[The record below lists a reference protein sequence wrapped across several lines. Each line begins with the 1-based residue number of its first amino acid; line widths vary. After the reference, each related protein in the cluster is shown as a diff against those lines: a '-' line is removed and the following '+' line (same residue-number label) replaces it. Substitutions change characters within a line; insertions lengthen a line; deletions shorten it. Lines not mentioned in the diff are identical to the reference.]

1 MKFTF
6 NNKDNFFVDY
16 NEAYIKP
23 PKKLP
28 LLIRLGGFIS
38 KKVVKKD
45 LMIPKLLAWYPK
57 AAFSSGVLESLVAH
71 DDKEINK
78 RLLKIIRVQVSTL
91 VACPFCIDMNSFEYE
106 EAGLTRDEIEALK
119 NHDYKFHTFS
129 EQEQVLMEYVYLITS
144 TPVIIPEEMVNKLH
158 THFSERGIVI
168 IASTIAQVNYWAR
181 LIRGLGIPVAGFTDV
196 CKIEKHP

>member
-1 MKFTF
+1 MKFSF
-6 NNKDNFFVDY
+6 SDKDNFFKDY
-16 NEAYIKP
+16 DKAYNNP

-28 LLIRLGGFIS
+28 LLIRLGAFIS

-91 VACPFCIDMNSFEYE
+91 AACPFCIDMNAFEYE
-106 EAGLTRDEIEALK
+106 EAGLSRQEIEALK
-119 NHDYKFHTFS
+119 NKDYNFHTFS
-129 EQEQVLMEYVYLITS
+129 EQEKVLMEYVFLVTS
-144 TPVIIPEEMVNKLH
+144 TPVVIPESMVEKLH
-158 THFSERGIVI
+158 KHFSPRGIVI

-181 LIRGLGIPVAGFTDV
+181 LIRSLGIPVADFTDV
-196 CKIEKHP
+196 CKIEK

>member
-6 NNKDNFFVDY
+6 NNKDNFFIDY

-28 LLIRLGGFIS
+28 LLIRLGSFIS

-129 EQEQVLMEYVYLITS
+129 EQEQVLMEYVYLVTF

-168 IASTIAQVNYWAR
+168 ITSTIAQVNYWAR

>member
-6 NNKDNFFVDY
+6 NNKDNFFKDY
-16 NEAYIKP
+16 DKAYIQP

-28 LLIRLGGFIS
+28 LFIRLGAFIS

-45 LMIPKLLAWYPK
+45 LMIPKILAWYPK
-57 AAFSSGVLESLVAH
+57 TAFSSGILESLVAH

-78 RLLKIIRVQVSTL
+78 RLLKIIRVQVSIMA
-91 VACPFCIDMNSFEYE
+91 ACPFCIDMNSFEYE
-106 EAGLTRDEIEALK
+106 EAGLTRDEIDALK
-119 NHDYKFHTFS
+119 NHDYNYHSFS
-129 EQEQVLMEYVYLITS
+129 EQEKVLIEYVHCVTS
-144 TPVIIPEEMVNKLH
+144 TPVIISEELVNKLH
-158 THFSERGIVI
+158 NHFSERGIVI

-196 CKIEKHP
+196 CKIEKE

>member
-6 NNKDNFFVDY
+6 NNKDNFFKDY
-16 NEAYIKP
+16 DKAYVQP

-28 LLIRLGGFIS
+28 LFIRLGAFIS

-45 LMIPKLLAWYPK
+45 LMIPKILAWFPK
-57 AAFSSGVLESLVAH
+57 TAFSSGILESLVAH

-78 RLLKIIRVQVSTL
+78 RLLKIIRVQVSIMA
-91 VACPFCIDMNSFEYE
+91 ACPFCIDMNSFEYE
-106 EAGLTRDEIEALK
+106 EAGLTRDEIDALK
-119 NHDYKFHTFS
+119 NHDYNYHSFS
-129 EQEQVLMEYVYLITS
+129 EQEKVIIEYVHCVTS
-144 TPVIIPEEMVNKLH
+144 TPVIISEELVNKLH
-158 THFSERGIVI
+158 NHFSERGIVI

-196 CKIEKHP
+196 CKIEKE

>member
-6 NNKDNFFVDY
+6 NNKDNFFKDY
-16 NEAYIKP
+16 NTAYVQP

-28 LLIRLGGFIS
+28 LFIRLGAFIS

-45 LMIPKLLAWYPK
+45 LMIPKILAWYPK
-57 AAFSSGVLESLVAH
+57 TAFSSGILESLVAH

-78 RLLKIIRVQVSTL
+78 RLLKIIRVQVSIMA
-91 VACPFCIDMNSFEYE
+91 ACPFCIDMNSFEYE
-106 EAGLTRDEIEALK
+106 EAGLTRDEIDALK
-119 NHDYKFHTFS
+119 NHDYNYHSFS
-129 EQEQVLMEYVYLITS
+129 EQEKVIIEYVHCVTS
-144 TPVIIPEEMVNKLH
+144 TPVIISEELVNKLH
-158 THFSERGIVI
+158 NHFSERGIVI

-196 CKIEKHP
+196 CKIEKE

>member
-6 NNKDNFFVDY
+6 NNKDNFFKDY
-16 NEAYIKP
+16 DKAYVQP

-28 LLIRLGGFIS
+28 LFIRLGAFIS

-45 LMIPKLLAWYPK
+45 LMIPKILAWYPK
-57 AAFSSGVLESLVAH
+57 TAFSSGILESLVVH

-78 RLLKIIRVQVSTL
+78 RLLKIIRVQVSIMA
-91 VACPFCIDMNSFEYE
+91 ACPFCIDMNSFEYE
-106 EAGLTRDEIEALK
+106 EAGLTRDEIDALK
-119 NHDYKFHTFS
+119 NHDYNYHSFS
-129 EQEQVLMEYVYLITS
+129 EQEKVIIEYVHCVTS
-144 TPVIIPEEMVNKLH
+144 TPVIISEELVNKLH
-158 THFSERGIVI
+158 NHFSERGIVI

-196 CKIEKHP
+196 CKIEKE

>member
-6 NNKDNFFVDY
+6 NNKDNFFKDY
-16 NEAYIKP
+16 DKAYVQP

-28 LLIRLGGFIS
+28 LFIRLGAFIS

-45 LMIPKLLAWYPK
+45 LMIPKILAWYPK
-57 AAFSSGVLESLVAH
+57 TAFSSGILESLVAH

-78 RLLKIIRVQVSTL
+78 RLLKIIRVQVSIMA
-91 VACPFCIDMNSFEYE
+91 ACPFCIDINSFEYE
-106 EAGLTRDEIEALK
+106 EAGLTRDEIDALK
-119 NHDYKFHTFS
+119 NHDYNYHSFS
-129 EQEQVLMEYVYLITS
+129 EQEKVIIEYVHCVTS
-144 TPVIIPEEMVNKLH
+144 TPVIISEELVNKLH
-158 THFSERGIVI
+158 NHFSERGIVI

-196 CKIEKHP
+196 CKIEKE

>member
-6 NNKDNFFVDY
+6 NNKDNFFKDY
-16 NEAYIKP
+16 DKAYVQP

-28 LLIRLGGFIS
+28 FFIRLGAFIS

-45 LMIPKLLAWYPK
+45 LMIPKILAWYPK
-57 AAFSSGVLESLVAH
+57 TAFSSGILESLVAH

-78 RLLKIIRVQVSTL
+78 RLLKIIRVQVSIMA
-91 VACPFCIDMNSFEYE
+91 ACPFCIDMNSFEYE
-106 EAGLTRDEIEALK
+106 EAGLTRDEIDALK
-119 NHDYKFHTFS
+119 NHDYNYHSFS
-129 EQEQVLMEYVYLITS
+129 EQEKVIIEYVHCVTS
-144 TPVIIPEEMVNKLH
+144 TPVIISEELVNKLH
-158 THFSERGIVI
+158 NHFSERGIVI

-196 CKIEKHP
+196 CKIEKE

>member
-6 NNKDNFFVDY
+6 NNKDNFFKDY
-16 NEAYIKP
+16 NTAYVQP

-28 LLIRLGGFIS
+28 LFIRLGAFIS

-45 LMIPKLLAWYPK
+45 LMIPKILAWYPK
-57 AAFSSGVLESLVAH
+57 TAFSSGILESLVAH

-78 RLLKIIRVQVSTL
+78 RLLKIIRVQVSIMA
-91 VACPFCIDMNSFEYE
+91 ACPFCIDMNSFEYE

-119 NHDYKFHTFS
+119 NHDYNYHSFS
-129 EQEQVLMEYVYLITS
+129 EQEKVLIEYVHCVTS
-144 TPVIIPEEMVNKLH
+144 TPVIISEELVNKLH
-158 THFSERGIVI
+158 NHFSERGIVI

-181 LIRGLGIPVAGFTDV
+181 LIRGLGIPVAGFTDI
-196 CKIEKHP
+196 CKIEK

>member
-6 NNKDNFFVDY
+6 NNKDNFFKDY
-16 NEAYIKP
+16 DKAYVQP

-28 LLIRLGGFIS
+28 LFIRLGAFIS

-45 LMIPKLLAWYPK
+45 LMIPKILAWFPK
-57 AAFSSGVLESLVAH
+57 TAFSSGILESLVAH

-78 RLLKIIRVQVSTL
+78 RLLKIIRVQVSIMA
-91 VACPFCIDMNSFEYE
+91 ACPFCIDMNSFEYE
-106 EAGLTRDEIEALK
+106 EAGLTRDEIDALK
-119 NHDYKFHTFS
+119 NHDYNYHSFS
-129 EQEQVLMEYVYLITS
+129 EQEKVLIEYVHCVTS
-144 TPVIIPEEMVNKLH
+144 TPVIISEELVNKLH
-158 THFSERGIVI
+158 NHFSERGIVI

-196 CKIEKHP
+196 CKIEKE

>member
-6 NNKDNFFVDY
+6 NNKDNFFKDY
-16 NEAYIKP
+16 DKAYVQP

-28 LLIRLGGFIS
+28 LFIRLGAFIS

-45 LMIPKLLAWYPK
+45 LMIPKILAWYPK
-57 AAFSSGVLESLVAH
+57 TAFSSGILESLVAH

-78 RLLKIIRVQVSTL
+78 RLLKIIRVQVSIMA
-91 VACPFCIDMNSFEYE
+91 ACPFCIDMNSFEYE
-106 EAGLTRDEIEALK
+106 EAGLTRDEIDALK
-119 NHDYKFHTFS
+119 DHDYNYHSFS
-129 EQEQVLMEYVYLITS
+129 EQEKVIIEYVHCVTS
-144 TPVIIPEEMVNKLH
+144 TPVIISEELVNKLH
-158 THFSERGIVI
+158 NHFSERGIVI

-196 CKIEKHP
+196 CKIEKE

>member
-6 NNKDNFFVDY
+6 NNKDNFFKDY
-16 NEAYIKP
+16 DEAYIKP

-28 LLIRLGGFIS
+28 LLIRLGAFIS

-57 AAFSSGVLESLVAH
+57 AAFSSGILESLVAH
-71 DDKEINK
+71 DDKEIDK

-91 VACPFCIDMNSFEYE
+91 AACPFCIDMNSFEYL
-106 EAGLTRDEIEALK
+106 EAGLSRDEIEALK

-129 EQEQVLMEYVYLITS
+129 EKEQVLMEYVYLVTS
-144 TPVIIPEEMVNKLH
+144 TPVMIPEEMVNKLH
-158 THFSERGIVI
+158 SHFSPRGIVI

-196 CKIEKHP
+196 CKIEK

>member
-6 NNKDNFFVDY
+6 NNKDNFFKDY
-16 NEAYIKP
+16 NTAYVQP

-28 LLIRLGGFIS
+28 LFIRLGAFIS

-45 LMIPKLLAWYPK
+45 LMIPKILAWYPK
-57 AAFSSGVLESLVAH
+57 TAFSSGILESLVAH

-78 RLLKIIRVQVSTL
+78 RLLKIIRVQVSIMA
-91 VACPFCIDMNSFEYE
+91 ACPFCIDMNSFEYE
-106 EAGLTRDEIEALK
+106 EAGLTRDEIDALK
-119 NHDYKFHTFS
+119 NHDYNYHSFS
-129 EQEQVLMEYVYLITS
+129 EQEKVLIEYVHCVTS
-144 TPVIIPEEMVNKLH
+144 TPVIISEELVNKLH
-158 THFSERGIVI
+158 NHFSERGIVI

-196 CKIEKHP
+196 CKIEKE

>member
-1 MKFTF
+1 
-6 NNKDNFFVDY
+6 
-16 NEAYIKP
+16 
-23 PKKLP
+23 
-28 LLIRLGGFIS
+28 
-38 KKVVKKD
+38 
-45 LMIPKLLAWYPK
+45 
-57 AAFSSGVLESLVAH
+57 
-71 DDKEINK
+71 
-78 RLLKIIRVQVSTL
+78 
-91 VACPFCIDMNSFEYE
+91 MNSFEYE

-129 EQEQVLMEYVYLITS
+129 EQEQVLMEYVYLVTS

-168 IASTIAQVNYWAR
+168 ITSTIAQVNYWAR

>member
-1 MKFTF
+1 
-6 NNKDNFFVDY
+6 
-16 NEAYIKP
+16 
-23 PKKLP
+23 
-28 LLIRLGGFIS
+28 
-38 KKVVKKD
+38 
-45 LMIPKLLAWYPK
+45 MIPKLLAWYPK
-57 AAFSSGVLESLVAH
+57 AAFSFGVLESLVAH

-129 EQEQVLMEYVYLITS
+129 EQEQVLMEYVYLVTS

-158 THFSERGIVI
+158 THFSERGMVI
-168 IASTIAQVNYWAR
+168 ITSTIAQVNYWAR